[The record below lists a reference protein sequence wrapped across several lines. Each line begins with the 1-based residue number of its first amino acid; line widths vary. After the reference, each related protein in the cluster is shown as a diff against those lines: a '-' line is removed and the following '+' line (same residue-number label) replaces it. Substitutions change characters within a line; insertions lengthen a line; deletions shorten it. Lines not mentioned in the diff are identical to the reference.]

1 MATHKGLSK
10 GTLSLRF
17 MQNSQRTSK
26 SQVELDKAE
35 VKDDGEWEVGQDV
48 RETWGVGQSESG

>member
-1 MATHKGLSK
+1 
-10 GTLSLRF
+10 